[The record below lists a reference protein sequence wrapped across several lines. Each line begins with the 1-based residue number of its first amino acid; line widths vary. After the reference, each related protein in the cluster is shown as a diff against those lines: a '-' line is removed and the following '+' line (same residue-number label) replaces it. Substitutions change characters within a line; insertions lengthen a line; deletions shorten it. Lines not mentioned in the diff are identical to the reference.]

1 MSRKT
6 ANRMLEEKM
15 AELKKKIIGELEN
28 VEHVCITA
36 DCWTAHR
43 RSFLGVT
50 CHFLE
55 GYERKSF
62 ALACKRVKGS
72 HTHDVLATQLNS
84 ILREY
89 KIQNKVVR
97 IVTDNASNFVKAFR
111 VFGQDQS
118 PEDSDSDEEEENITS
133 VEFLPGESTSVVLPP
148 HQRCAAHTLN
158 LVASKDSE
166 AALQDGAFRTAS
178 RSLFAKAQAVWNKQS
193 RVVSAAESI
202 QEATGRQMI
211 IPNQNPLE
219 FYV

>member
-1 MSRKT
+1 
-6 ANRMLEEKM
+6 ML
-15 AELKKKIIGELEN
+15 LFLSCKILCIGLQ
-28 VEHVCITA
+28 
-36 DCWTAHR
+36 
-43 RSFLGVT
+43 
-50 CHFLE
+50 
-55 GYERKSF
+55 
-62 ALACKRVKGS
+62 RVKGS

-211 IPNQNPLE
+211 IPNQTRWNSTYDAVQCLQDLTAEQLTKLADALGLPRFTPE
-219 FYV
+219 TSSS

>member
-1 MSRKT
+1 MP
-6 ANRMLEEKM
+6 M
-15 AELKKKIIGELEN
+15 
-28 VEHVCITA
+28 
-36 DCWTAHR
+36 
-43 RSFLGVT
+43 
-50 CHFLE
+50 
-55 GYERKSF
+55 
-62 ALACKRVKGS
+62 
-72 HTHDVLATQLNS
+72 
-84 ILREY
+84 
-89 KIQNKVVR
+89 
-97 IVTDNASNFVKAFR
+97 

-219 FYV
+219 FYRGSVFHAVPAAGIVSTNCDSSSKRRRQPRADITCCRSVKNEISLMM

>member
-1 MSRKT
+1 MHFRLF
-6 ANRMLEEKM
+6 NDFR
-15 AELKKKIIGELEN
+15 
-28 VEHVCITA
+28 CILF
-36 DCWTAHR
+36 
-43 RSFLGVT
+43 S
-50 CHFLE
+50 
-55 GYERKSF
+55 
-62 ALACKRVKGS
+62 
-72 HTHDVLATQLNS
+72 
-84 ILREY
+84 
-89 KIQNKVVR
+89 
-97 IVTDNASNFVKAFR
+97 R

-193 RVVSAAESI
+193 RVVSAAGNSFVYLQNCFTSPSPSHPPQSFLELILYVLSVCVCNVCLFI
-202 QEATGRQMI
+202 FFFYMSNREHSRGYGTADDHSK
-211 IPNQNPLE
+211 PNPLE